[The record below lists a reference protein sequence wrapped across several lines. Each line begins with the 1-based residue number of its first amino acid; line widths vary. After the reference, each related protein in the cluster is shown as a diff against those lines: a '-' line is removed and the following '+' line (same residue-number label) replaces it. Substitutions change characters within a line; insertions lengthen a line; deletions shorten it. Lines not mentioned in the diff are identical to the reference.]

1 MPHLRHVVVSECSTP
16 VYYWAN
22 HWLRLP
28 NDSARWY
35 GTYNMEGWDD
45 VFHQEDRTSAEH
57 IYVGTCRL
65 LGCSANLCSAS
76 IMAFCEA
83 PETLGHILQSSISL
97 QDVQSLTVAKGF
109 HQVGG
114 GQPAPWHALFR
125 KMKALS
131 TRIFGHGIPDWAS
144 HIGSAS
150 GLIPYLTEVRISQ
163 YTLARRAEDRFLVAA
178 PQQS

>member
-1 MPHLRHVVVSECSTP
+1 
-16 VYYWAN
+16 
-22 HWLRLP
+22 
-28 NDSARWY
+28 
-35 GTYNMEGWDD
+35 
-45 VFHQEDRTSAEH
+45 
-57 IYVGTCRL
+57 
-65 LGCSANLCSAS
+65 
-76 IMAFCEA
+76 MAFCEA

-114 GQPAPWHALFR
+114 GQPAPWHALFQ

-150 GLIPYLTEVRISQ
+150 GLIPNLTEVRIHNTHQHEEPKIDS
-163 YTLARRAEDRFLVAA
+163 LLRRRNSPEYPKPRLRILIGPEESEPIYLLSGSTPSLHVQRFPLLW
-178 PQQS
+178 